1 MEVAA
6 HRAGGRAWKA
16 LRKGV
21 KKEEASEESEVRQ
34 GPRRGLC
41 LWIKIAVV
49 TGDLNKNDF

>member
-41 LWIKIAVV
+41 LWIKITVV
-49 TGDLNKNDF
+49 TGDLDKNDF